1 AVRKEDWGSRAMLVD
16 LAQDEILTSR
26 QARELLKIGR
36 TKLWELTKSKVIP
49 AYRVGEGRTSSLR
62 YKRSELIGWLKSNG
76 IRRIGPGRR
85 RHGSAMPILPVAL
98 LRPRSTPSPA
108 S

>member
-1 AVRKEDWGSRAMLVD
+1 MASNEAARKDEWGGARAMLVD

-62 YKRSELIGWLKSNG
+62 YKRSELIGWLESNR
-76 IRRIGPGRR
+76 IRRI
-85 RHGSAMPILPVAL
+85 
-98 LRPRSTPSPA
+98 
-108 S
+108 

>member
-1 AVRKEDWGSRAMLVD
+1 MASNEAARKEEWGSGRAMLVD

-62 YKRSELIGWLKSNG
+62 YKRSELLGWLDGNR
-76 IRRIGPGRR
+76 IRRI
-85 RHGSAMPILPVAL
+85 
-98 LRPRSTPSPA
+98 
-108 S
+108 

>member
-1 AVRKEDWGSRAMLVD
+1 MAGNEAARKDEGWGGTRTMLVD
-16 LAQDEILTSR
+16 IAQDEILTSR

-62 YKRSELIGWLKSNG
+62 YKRSELLGWLESNR
-76 IRRIGPGRR
+76 IRRI
-85 RHGSAMPILPVAL
+85 
-98 LRPRSTPSPA
+98 
-108 S
+108 

>member
-1 AVRKEDWGSRAMLVD
+1 MGANEAARKEDGWGGARAMLVEVS
-16 LAQDEILTSR
+16 QDEILTSR

-62 YKRSELIGWLKSNG
+62 YKRSELLGWLDSNR
-76 IRRIGPGRR
+76 IRRI
-85 RHGSAMPILPVAL
+85 
-98 LRPRSTPSPA
+98 
-108 S
+108 

>member
-1 AVRKEDWGSRAMLVD
+1 MAGNEAARKDEVWGGVRTMLVEVP
-16 LAQDEILTSR
+16 QDEILTSR

-62 YKRSELIGWLKSNG
+62 YKRSELLGWLESNR
-76 IRRIGPGRR
+76 IRRI
-85 RHGSAMPILPVAL
+85 
-98 LRPRSTPSPA
+98 
-108 S
+108 